1 MPTATEMA
9 APARQQPASGAPVAP
24 LRPGLRVVD
33 TVVVLPSPS
42 AGPTLPESS
51 LPLTFFD
58 VCMIALP
65 PIERVFFYRLAPGAA
80 AAAVV
85 SGLRDSLSR
94 AVRAFYP
101 LAGRLRRTP
110 GAAAN
115 RYELYYRPGD
125 GATFTFAE
133 YDGADFDSL
142 AADEPREVAKIAP
155 LVPPL
160 PGGGAV
166 LAVQATLLHSAR
178 GGRGLA
184 VAVAVNHA
192 ACDGAASTHFLHTW
206 AAAGRLDAGGQAPP
220 PPPPV
225 IDRTLLPDTRGLY
238 DLFSQAAAG
247 AGEETGERVT
257 VSPDKLLLAT
267 FALSKDDVQRVKDAV
282 AGEAARRGV
291 APPPRCSSLVAT
303 LGLVWSCY
311 ERTKEEED
319 DDAAAAAAAAASR
332 HDGDQPMASLL
343 FPVDHRTR
351 MSPPLPYKYFGN
363 CVGPALALAPRAEL
377 AAGAGAGVLFTACA
391 AAAAAIDEALRGV
404 GTPSM
409 DAWMQRIGEVSK
421 ATGGLLAVSGSP
433 RFRVYELD
441 LGFGPPAKVDIVSAA
456 RTGVVA
462 VAESRN
468 SGGGM
473 EVGVSLQPAA
483 MDRFRKRFA
492 EAVACLS

>member
-1 MPTATEMA
+1 MATATETA
-9 APARQQPASGAPVAP
+9 APGQQQPASPSATVAP
-24 LRPGLRVVD
+24 LPPGLRVLD
-33 TVVVLPSPS
+33 TAVVPPSPS
-42 AGPTLPESS
+42 AGPAPPETS

-58 VCMIALP
+58 VLWIPCP
-65 PIERVFFYRLAPGAA
+65 PVEPVFFYRLPPGAD

-94 AVRAFYP
+94 AVHGFFP

-125 GATFTFAE
+125 GVTFTFAE
-133 YDGADFDSL
+133 YDGADFDRL
-142 AADEPREVAKIAP
+142 AADEPREVAKITP

-184 VAVAVNHA
+184 LAVAVHHA

-206 AAAGRLDAGGQAPP
+206 AATARRDAGRQA
-220 PPPPV
+220 PPV
-225 IDRTLLPDTRGLY
+225 IDRILLPDTRGLY
-238 DLFSQAAAG
+238 DRFSQAAAG
-247 AGEETGERVT
+247 AGEETGEHVA

-282 AGEAARRGV
+282 AGEAARCGL
-291 APPPRCSSLVAT
+291 APPPRCTSLVAT

-311 ERTKEEED
+311 ERAKEED
-319 DDAAAAAAAAASR
+319 DDAAAAASR
-332 HDGDQPMASLL
+332 HYGDQPMAALL

-351 MSPPLPYKYFGN
+351 MSPPLPDKYFGN
-363 CVGPALALAPRAEL
+363 CVGPALAVAPRAKL
-377 AAGAGAGVLFTACA
+377 AAAGGGGALFTACA

-409 DAWMQRIGEVSK
+409 DTWMQRIEEVIV
-421 ATGGLLAVSGSP
+421 ATGGLLSVAGSP

-441 LGFGPPAKVDIVSAA
+441 LGFGPPAKVDIVSVAK
-456 RTGVVA
+456 TGAVA
-462 VAESRN
+462 LAESR

-483 MDRFRKRFA
+483 MDRFRKCFA
-492 EAVACLS
+492 EAVAWLHHHQLS